1 MKQNSASSSRYL
13 RPSVI
18 GAACGLLLVSACNS
32 GSEPDDLTAGPAATG
47 RAELQLT
54 RANSCDDLLG
64 QVQGSLVTQLEQRAE
79 ELRTYQPGT
88 DPTQGGNI
96 GSGGVGVGVALPPT
110 PTTSGPTIGAVDAPP
125 GVDTPAPG
133 VPSPRAEADESP
145 GTPDNAGLNG
155 NTPSTPPKDGSGFS
169 NTTVQVKDV
178 DEADI
183 VKADGDLIYLLH
195 GGSLFVLQGW
205 PANAT
210 QILASATIEGQPSEM
225 FVRDGKVVVFSN
237 VQSNLAAEAGV
248 PTPYGYGYYYG
259 SPGYTKLTVLDVD
272 SSTPQVVR
280 ESYLEGNYVSARR
293 HAGLVRAVVQN
304 GFKVPQL
311 GNPAIE
317 YFDLF
322 GQPYPQE
329 DIDAQVDAWLTRT
342 IRSVRNTDLG
352 DWLPR
357 EFSRENGALVE
368 QAPRCRDYYAPT
380 PGLTESGVTSVVSLD
395 MDDVTGALGGATILG
410 RAERVYSNEDVILIT
425 QTDYRF
431 RANEAAK
438 EQTLIHRFDL
448 DGASTKYTASGAVAG
463 SIHNQFSLDE
473 RAGVIRVSTTEQR
486 FDNVGIGGP
495 PILIAPTPTSAP
507 AGVSAG
513 MAAPNADLPLLPA
526 PPPDMSVPPQQ
537 PQGPINRIV
546 TLETEGKSLVQLG
559 ATEDFGS
566 GEQIYATRFIG
577 ERGYVVTFRRT
588 DPLFVVDLADPA
600 HPSVVGELRI
610 PGFSDY
616 LYPLDDNHLF
626 AIGQNATSNGV
637 VQGLALSIFDVS
649 DPANPWR
656 AQSYVYPDAGSSPAN
671 IDHRAI
677 SFHPDRDVIA
687 FPYQNYNTGDSTLEL
702 FQLSAETGIQRLG
715 GMGMSDK
722 LSLEQ
727 CLVNYGYARE
737 DVPLIAAQNGPDW
750 QTAMLASCRSS
761 QYFRRSLFRDDFV
774 YGIGNTGVYAYNL
787 DALSAGAVGEVS
799 LPPEVYTY
807 GGDQVAYPGKVGG
820 SGGSANA
827 SEGGSGGSTMVDVG
841 GSGGS
846 AMVDVGG
853 SGGSA
858 MSNVGGS
865 AGSAMTDVGGSAGAG
880 GAGAMPV
887 D

>member
-1 MKQNSASSSRYL
+1 MKQNSASPSSRYL
-13 RPSVI
+13 RPSVL
-18 GAACGLLLVSACNS
+18 GAACGLLLVSACS
-32 GSEPDDLTAGPAATG
+32 SSSEPDDPAVESAATG

-54 RANSCDDLLG
+54 RATSCDDLLG
-64 QVQGSLVTQLEQRAE
+64 RVQGTLVSQLEQRAE
-79 ELRTYQPGT
+79 ELRTYQPGIY
-88 DPTQGGNI
+88 PSN
-96 GSGGVGVGVALPPT
+96 GSGGVGVALPPA
-110 PTTSGPTIGAVDAPP
+110 PTTSGPPIDVIDAPSRP
-125 GVDTPAPG
+125 ATAAPVPAAPQAEDGSSSGAPG
-133 VPSPRAEADESP
+133 NADGNAPSV
-145 GTPDNAGLNG
+145 
-155 NTPSTPPKDGSGFS
+155 PPKAGGAFS
-169 NTTVQVKDV
+169 TTTVQVKDV

-210 QILASATIEGQPSEM
+210 QILASASIEGQPSEM

-237 VQSNLAAEAGV
+237 VQTNLAAEAGV
-248 PTPYGYGYYYG
+248 PVAAYGYYYG
-259 SPGYTKLTVLDVD
+259 APGYTKLTVLDVE
-272 SSTPQVVR
+272 SSTPEVVR
-280 ESYLEGNYVSARR
+280 EAYLEGNYVSARR
-293 HAGLVRAVVQN
+293 HDGLVRAVVQN

-357 EFSRENGALVE
+357 EFARKNGALFE
-368 QAPRCRDYYAPT
+368 QAPRCADYYSTA

-438 EQTLIHRFDL
+438 EQTLIHRFDV
-448 DGASTKYTASGAVAG
+448 DGPSTKYTASGAVAG
-463 SIHNQFSLDE
+463 SIHDQFSLDE

-486 FDNVGIGGP
+486 FDNSAVGEP
-495 PILIAPTPTSAP
+495 PILLAPSLTPAAGP
-507 AGVSAG
+507 NGAGVA
-513 MAAPNADLPLLPA
+513 LPLPEEPPVSVR
-526 PPPDMSVPPQQ
+526 PPP

-546 TLETEGKSLVQLG
+546 TLETAGKSLVQLG
-559 ATEDFGS
+559 STEDFGS
-566 GEQIYATRFIG
+566 GEQIYSTRFIG

-600 HPSVVGELRI
+600 HPSVVGELKI

-616 LYPLDDNHLF
+616 LYPLDDTHLF
-626 AIGQNATSNGV
+626 AIGQDATSNGV

-656 AQSYVYPDAGSSPAN
+656 AQSYVYPDSGWSPAN

-677 SFHPDRDVIA
+677 TFHPDRDVIA
-687 FPYQNYNTGDSTLEL
+687 FPYQNFNTGDNTLEL

-715 GMGMSDK
+715 GMGVSDK
-722 LSLEQ
+722 ATLEQ
-727 CLVNYGYARE
+727 CLINYGYAPE
-737 DVPLIAAQNGPDW
+737 DVPRVAAQNGADW
-750 QTAMLASCRSS
+750 AAGVLAGCRSS
-761 QYFRRSLFRDDFV
+761 QYFRRGLFRDDFV
-774 YGIGNTGVYAYNL
+774 YGIGNTGVSAYNL
-787 DALSAGAVGEVS
+787 DALAAGAVGEVS

-807 GGDQVAYPGKVGG
+807 GGDGVAPPGKTGG

-827 SEGGSGGSTMVDVG
+827 GVAGSGGATMVDGGGSGGATMVDVG
-841 GSGGS
+841 GSG
-846 AMVDVGG
+846 
-853 SGGSA
+853 
-858 MSNVGGS
+858 
-865 AGSAMTDVGGSAGAG
+865 GSAMTDVGGSAGAG
-880 GAGAMPV
+880 GRGGTG
-887 D
+887 DE